1 MTWNIFDCNNDDND
15 DNGDVDCNNDDNGD
29 VDCNNDD
36 NQGDPAT
43 EASLHMQ
50 LQTSQRWTI
59 SQVFCLLNAS
69 FS

>member
-50 LQTSQRWTI
+50 LQTSQR
-59 SQVFCLLNAS
+59 
-69 FS
+69 